1 MPLTTDTPS
10 DTRQRLLQSA
20 TNLIY
25 ARSYHN
31 VGVQEICTNA
41 GVKKG
46 SFYHFFPS
54 KKELAIAVLDHLKDF
69 FQEKVLSRAFRKD
82 IPPLQRIERFF
93 EYSYEFHEQTL
104 HETGFV
110 LGCPFGNLAA
120 ELSTQD
126 ESIRVTIDGI
136 FTRIES
142 CFQDALI
149 DAIRSHD
156 LPPMDINA
164 TATAMLAYAEGIMLL
179 AKARNN
185 PAIIRKLGPMV
196 IQLIHP

>member
-1 MPLTTDTPS
+1 MPRSTDT
-10 DTRQRLLQSA
+10 RERLLQSA

-25 ARSYHN
+25 ARSYHD
-31 VGVQEICTNA
+31 VGVQEICVNA

-46 SFYHFFPS
+46 SFYHYFPS
-54 KKELAIAVLDHLKDF
+54 KQKLTIAVLEHLKDF
-69 FQEKVLSRAFRKD
+69 FQEKVLDRAFKKD
-82 IPPLQRIERFF
+82 VPPLQRIERFF
-93 EYSYEFHEQTL
+93 EYSYEVHEQSL

-120 ELSTQD
+120 ELSTLD
-126 ESIRVTIDGI
+126 ESLRTTIGAI
-136 FTRIES
+136 LTHIES
-142 CFQDALI
+142 CFQDALT
-149 DAIRSHD
+149 DAVNSRD
-156 LPPMDINA
+156 LPPVDINA

-185 PAIIRKLGPMV
+185 PAVIRDIGPMA